1 MIIIFAPQIKVNMKK
16 LFKFY
21 LLSFILLSNFVA
33 YADPGDAP
41 GDDDGTG
48 GLDGGDPTYAPINS
62 QLMVL
67 AIVGIAYVIYTYRK
81 NKKIV

>member
-1 MIIIFAPQIKVNMKK
+1 MISIFASYIKVYMKK

-21 LLSFILLSNFVA
+21 LLSFIFLSNFVA
-33 YADPGDAP
+33 YSQPG
-41 GDDDGTG
+41 GDEGI
-48 GLDGGDPTYAPINS
+48 DGGDPVPVAPING

-67 AIVGIAYVIYTYRK
+67 AILGISFVIYTYRK

>member
-1 MIIIFAPQIKVNMKK
+1 MKK

-21 LLSFILLSNFVA
+21 LLSFIFLSNFVA
-33 YADPGDAP
+33 FAQPG
-41 GDDDGTG
+41 GGTG
-48 GLDGGDPTYAPINS
+48 EGGFEENDPTYAPING

-67 AIVGIAYVIYTYRK
+67 AILGISFVIYTYRK

>member
-1 MIIIFAPQIKVNMKK
+1 MIIIFTPQIKVNMKK

-33 YADPGDAP
+33 YADPGD
-41 GDDDGTG
+41 DDGTG

-62 QLMVL
+62 QLMLL